1 MAYLNIDKDINY
13 FRHKPALK
21 KVNSVSE
28 SLGETWMKNTD
39 QLLKSLKQNV
49 TKHETRNLPLKH

>member
-28 SLGETWMKNTD
+28 SLGET
-39 QLLKSLKQNV
+39 
-49 TKHETRNLPLKH
+49 